1 MPAKAKY
8 LSSGWVRF
16 SKVMAAIFGAYAATM
31 TAHLAASM
39 MLEDDTPILLTS
51 TFSGFLMW
59 VGLMVMV
66 FFIRRAWISWAIL
79 LSITLV
85 SSLIIFL

>member
-1 MPAKAKY
+1 
-8 LSSGWVRF
+8 
-16 SKVMAAIFGAYAATM
+16 MAAIFGAYAATM